1 MTVLKMTESSQATY
15 VATSVPKTV
24 SLGKQLCKG
33 DTKSMT
39 LLMSKAT
46 EPTPA
51 NAKVK
56 NLASLLNECQGDLRQ
71 EFQDSNLHFL
81 YSRICIL

>member
-1 MTVLKMTESSQATY
+1 MKPSHLCCDICAKDSVWGNSNVKMTQ
-15 VATSVPKTV
+15 K
-24 SLGKQLCKG
+24 SL
-33 DTKSMT
+33 T

-56 NLASLLNECQGDLRQ
+56 NLVSLLNECQGDLRQ

>member
-1 MTVLKMTESSQATY
+1 MTVMKPSHLCCDICAKDSVWANSNVKMTQ
-15 VATSVPKTV
+15 K
-24 SLGKQLCKG
+24 SL
-33 DTKSMT
+33 T
-39 LLMSKAT
+39 LLISKAA

-56 NLASLLNECQGDLRQ
+56 KLDGPLKECQYDLRQ